1 MQKYTEF
8 QISFTAESEL
18 DNAISQFTIFR
29 QINVDNT
36 PAAIR
41 YLLIQACRDELK
53 IAHQSFN
60 WPRITDLTADIG
72 GRYIDIKFY
81 SDCLKCKLRG
91 E

>member
-1 MQKYTEF
+1 MTNYVEF

-18 DNAISQFTIFR
+18 DNAVSQFTIFS
-29 QINVDNT
+29 QINVENT
-36 PAAIR
+36 PEAIR
-41 YLLIQACRDELK
+41 YLLMQACRDELK

-60 WPRITDLTADIG
+60 WPRITDLSADLN

-81 SDCLKCKLRG
+81 SDCIKCKLRG